1 MSERAANTT
10 DEMNKQLKQRSG
22 MVMLFSRLI
31 REKPMGTIGLVLVI
45 LLFASG
51 ILADVIAPYGMNEF
65 TLSDRLAGYSAKH
78 WLGADNVG
86 RDVLSRIIYG
96 ARISMIVGVSATLLS
111 TISSTAIGLTSG
123 FIGGKTDLIV
133 QRFIDAWL
141 CFPGLVIYLTMM
153 SIIGAG
159 MLQVILVLGIG
170 GGIGASRG
178 SRALAFWIK
187 ESAYVESARAMG
199 ATTGRIVIKHLLP
212 NVMPLIIV
220 GFSMGIGG
228 IILAE
233 ASLSFLGFGIPPPQP
248 SWGGMLSGEAR
259 RYMYQA
265 PWMALWP
272 GVALTL
278 AVYGVNMFGDAL
290 RDLIDPRLRGGI
302 GGMGAYGSE
311 RAYKALKKLEDKKS
325 KESKKFKRII

>member
-1 MSERAANTT
+1 MSEKVAN
-10 DEMNKQLKQRSG
+10 DAPVIEQEWKRQSG
-22 MVMLFSRLI
+22 IVNLLSRLV
-31 REKPMGTIGLVLVI
+31 REKPMGTVGLVLVV

-51 ILADVIAPYGMNEF
+51 ILADVISPYGMNEF
-65 TLSDRLAGYSAKH
+65 TLSDRLAAPSTTH

-111 TISSTAIGLTSG
+111 TVISVAIGLTSG
-123 FIGGKTDLIV
+123 FIGGKTDLLI
-133 QRFIDAWL
+133 QRFVDAWL

-187 ESAYVESARAMG
+187 ESVYVEAARALG

-212 NVMPLIIV
+212 NVMPMVII

-228 IILAE
+228 VILAE

-248 SWGGMLSGEAR
+248 SWGGMLSGQAR

-302 GGMGAYGSE
+302 GGMGAYGSG
-311 RAYKALKKLEDKKS
+311 RALKALKKLEARKARQS
-325 KESKKFKRII
+325 LRGQRIV

>member
-1 MSERAANTT
+1 MSERVTNGAQVA
-10 DEMNKQLKQRSG
+10 EQEWKRQSG
-22 MVMLFSRLI
+22 MVNLLSRLV
-31 REKPMGTIGLVLVI
+31 REKPMGTVGLVLVI

-51 ILADVIAPYGMNEF
+51 ILADVISPYGMNEF
-65 TLSDRLAGYSAKH
+65 TLSDRLEGYSSSH

-111 TISSTAIGLTSG
+111 TVISVAIGLTSG
-123 FIGGKTDLIV
+123 FIGGKTDLFI
-133 QRFIDAWL
+133 QRFVDAWL

-187 ESAYVESARAMG
+187 ESVYVEAARALG

-212 NVMPLIIV
+212 NVMPMVII

-228 IILAE
+228 VILAE

-248 SWGGMLSGEAR
+248 SWGGMLSGQAR

-302 GGMGAYGSE
+302 GGMGAYGSG
-311 RAYKALKKLEDKKS
+311 RALKALKKLEAKKVRQGLRGQ
-325 KESKKFKRII
+325 RIV

>member
-1 MSERAANTT
+1 MSERVTNGTQVV
-10 DEMNKQLKQRSG
+10 EQEWKRQSG
-22 MVMLFSRLI
+22 MVNLLSRLF
-31 REKPMGTIGLVLVI
+31 REKPMGTVGLVLVI

-51 ILADVIAPYGMNEF
+51 IFADVISPYGMNEF
-65 TLSDRLAGYSAKH
+65 TLADRLDGYSAKH

-96 ARISMIVGVSATLLS
+96 ARISMIVGVSATMLS
-111 TISSTAIGLTSG
+111 TVISVAIGLTSG
-123 FIGGKTDLIV
+123 FIGGRTDLII
-133 QRFIDAWL
+133 QRFVDAWL
-141 CFPGLVIYLTMM
+141 CFPGLVIYLTMI

-187 ESAYVESARAMG
+187 ESVYVEAARALG

-212 NVMPLIIV
+212 NVMPMIII

-228 IILAE
+228 VILAE

-248 SWGGMLSGEAR
+248 SWGGMLSGQAR

-272 GVALTL
+272 GIALTL

-302 GGMGAYGSE
+302 GGMGAYGSG
-311 RAYKALKKLEDKKS
+311 RALKALKKLEAKKA
-325 KESKKFKRII
+325 RQG